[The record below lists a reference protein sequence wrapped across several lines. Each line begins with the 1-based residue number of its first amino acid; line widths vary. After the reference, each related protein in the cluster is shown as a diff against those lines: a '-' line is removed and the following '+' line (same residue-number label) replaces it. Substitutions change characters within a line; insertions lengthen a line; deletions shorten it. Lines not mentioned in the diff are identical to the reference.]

1 MRLFIAIELP
11 KVMRSELSS
20 ALREL
25 RSKSSGGKFVP
36 ENNLHI
42 TLHFIGES
50 DDLVGAVNSMRSAC
64 EGIRP
69 FELHPEGY
77 GFFEKNGRKTSFIK
91 VGGKLD
97 ELDVL
102 HEMLES
108 ALSDNGFAREYRK
121 FTPHITLGRNVE
133 HDELVSAELSQM
145 EFRTSMT
152 VTAIT
157 LFESKNENGKMV
169 YYPLHR
175 EKL

>member
-1 MRLFIAIELP
+1 
-11 KVMRSELSS
+11 MRSELSY

-25 RSKSSGGKFVP
+25 RSRSSGGKFVP
-36 ENNLHI
+36 ENNFHI

-50 DDLVGAVNSMRSAC
+50 DDLVGAVTAMRSAC

-69 FELHPEGY
+69 FELHPCGY
-77 GFFEKNGRKTSFIK
+77 GFFEKNGRKTSFIT

-97 ELDVL
+97 ELGVL

-108 ALSDNGFAREYRK
+108 ALADNGFAREYKK

-133 HDELVSAELSQM
+133 HDELVSAELSDI

-152 VTAIT
+152 VTGIT
-157 LFESKNENGKMV
+157 LFESTRENGKMV
-169 YYPLHR
+169 YNPLHR
-175 EKL
+175 EKF